1 MSLPFFN
8 PQIMADNDI
17 KLGKKAGI
25 ITYRVGDKIL
35 AREYNPKVA
44 NPRTEK
50 QVLQRAKIKLL
61 SQLAAIVRDIIAIF
75 PTSEKSARA
84 LFLADN
90 WQFVDGQEL
99 TAEYVLQFLRLTHS
113 DIPLVPIAYH
123 CNNSELGYIRWIK
136 MDEEPQNYVNVVF
149 YYLFTRNDQG
159 KIYLLDMSSTDT
171 RGLRPDRQYYRWNCD
186 AISVDDNGKTLAD
199 YYVFGFAMSFLTED
213 AETAWEDNPYFPPE
227 FLAPQIKEH
236 LVTPDLFQFTETK
249 YLFIPRGT

>member
-1 MSLPFFN
+1 
-8 PQIMADNDI
+8 MAANDI
-17 KLGKKAGI
+17 KLGRKAGL
-25 ITYRVGDKIL
+25 ITYKVGDMIL
-35 AREYNPKVA
+35 AREYNPKVH

-50 QVLQRAKIKLL
+50 QVQQRAKIKLL

-84 LFLADN
+84 IFLADN
-90 WQFVDGQEL
+90 WQFVDAQEL
-99 TAEYVLQFLRLTHS
+99 TAEFVLPSLRLTHS

-136 MDEEPQNYVNVVF
+136 MDEEPQEYVNVAF
-149 YYLFTRNDQG
+149 YYLFARDEQG
-159 KIYLLDMSSTDT
+159 KFFLLDMHNTDT
-171 RGLRPDRQYYRWNCD
+171 RGVRPDRQYFRWNCD
-186 AISVDDNGKTLAD
+186 AIRVDDNGKTLAD
-199 YYVFGFAMSFLTED
+199 YYVFGFAMSYLTED